1 MDAQG
6 NTNHYSQMLMWIL
19 PFLAVWLWI
28 SLKYG
33 SWVQV
38 PPAPWENSAPTR
50 LPGPSGGLGLAHAP
64 QSAALSSLEA
74 RRGLGI

>member
-38 PPAPWENSAPTR
+38 PPAPWENSAAHPP
-50 LPGPSGGLGLAHAP
+50 PGA
-64 QSAALSSLEA
+64 
-74 RRGLGI
+74 I